1 MVFWDGE
8 WMHFYNSLAFLAIAF
23 CVLCFLPAPWWDWLL
38 WGAWPGPC
46 FIVIIN
52 AIMDEVADICLH
64 ASLFSSTLENL
75 PYHHCCCPSQGLHPG
90 RSHHWELLHGSVI
103 IPYPWVLPWD
113 RFSLCSPRWLSWNLL
128 CCPGWPQLTETP
140 LPLLGVKA
148 WGHYA
153 YVVLRLSQLT
163 PRFTLTLFPL
173 YFNQMSRSLGPPFF
187 FLILTFTI
195 LT

>member
-1 MVFWDGE
+1 MAFWDRG
-8 WMHFYNSLAFLAIAF
+8 MNAFLQFSCFLAIAF

-52 AIMDEVADICLH
+52 AIMDELADICLH
-64 ASLFSSTLENL
+64 ASLFPSTLENL

-90 RSHHWELLHGSVI
+90 LSHHWELLHGSAI

-128 CCPGWPQLTETP
+128 CCPGWPQLTEIF
-140 LPLLGVKA
+140 LPLLGLKA

-163 PRFTLTLFPL
+163 PRFTLTLSTL
-173 YFNQMSRSLGPPFF
+173 LQSNVQVTGSTIF